1 MFIVEDKKAEKIL
14 EKVSKEAGL
23 AMRDVRF
30 ARVALFEGDAKD
42 AVQYVEDAKKKLAAA
57 EKNAPKLVVT
67 VKWEEKSGDKTITS
81 HKASQTDE
89 FVTIDAWLMLSEDFV
104 PSQEKS
110 KKIKEANEHLK
121 KGESAK
127 AVEVLRTAD
136 IGVSVTRLL
145 LPLKLTMDHVNSALQ
160 LMKDNAYYEANLAL
174 KGAEDGVITDT
185 VRFMS
190 LLSRQ
195 KSNNGIPNRRRGFL
209 LGRPGN
215 GFWMGCHGTE

>member
-1 MFIVEDKKAEKIL
+1 MSDKHVSRFILIFATVMFALMSAQSFAFAEDKKAEKIL

-67 VKWEEKSGDKTITS
+67 VKSEEKSGDKTITS

-185 VRFMS
+185 V
-190 LLSRQ
+190 LLYEPV
-195 KSNNGIPNRRRGFL
+195 KPAKK
-209 LGRPGN
+209 
-215 GFWMGCHGTE
+215 E